1 MKAAKC
7 LKGARLNTKVIKKTK
22 LRRISKN
29 LQTATSL
36 LASSLERQ
44 QEREALE
51 ERVRTRK
58 GLVQAA
64 INEVI
69 DRKNDFLQEQGAT
82 HSGLRVPHQFHR
94 TRHEFRRGPKPLRNE
109 KNAEVQRKIKNLK

>member
-1 MKAAKC
+1 M
-7 LKGARLNTKVIKKTK
+7 IKKTK

-29 LQTATSL
+29 PQTATSL
-36 LASSLERQ
+36 LASSLEQQ

-51 ERVRTRK
+51 EMVRTRK

-69 DRKNDFLQEQGAT
+69 VRKNDLLQKQGAT
-82 HSGLRVPHQFHR
+82 RSGLRVPHQFHR
-94 TRHEFRRGPKPLRNE
+94 TPREFRRGPRPLRNE
-109 KNAEVQRKIKNLK
+109 KKRRSTKKDKEFKMRAALDMEQEEKKR